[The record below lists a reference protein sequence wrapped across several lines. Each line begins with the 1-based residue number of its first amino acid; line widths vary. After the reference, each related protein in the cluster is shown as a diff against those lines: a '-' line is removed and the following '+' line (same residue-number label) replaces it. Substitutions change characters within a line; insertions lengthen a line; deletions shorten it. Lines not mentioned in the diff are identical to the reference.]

1 MHYLLIWPNTE
12 KCKSMQAVKELL
24 HFTLFRIQARSTA
37 AKIRACTLALWYISN
52 GLKQLQCIWRK
63 FGTHLGF
70 YNKQLG
76 EVYVK
81 KFNGAKTETFLHC
94 ANFWNAAH
102 YASVDH
108 NILWAGC
115 TAGWNA
121 AVEIDKGGK
130 HCRAVNLYCTSAL
143 LHWQSCASLVLSS
156 FANGSDDW
164 QSSGSPLF
172 WRLLSRI
179 EKVCGRLSGSGSVI
193 HSTVGKTDSS
203 SLHCTWIQKCRHL
216 CSNVWHLLY
225 DSLCTIEVKRKFIH
239 LWWFRETPVIYQTAD
254 TLVADFWNPGLSLV
268 LEYGRRG
275 EGGGMYAEGWWLPL
289 TLNYFPFRSIFP
301 TLKTLSAS
309 ERGSVDLQKM
319 PFFIK
324 NPNKW

>member
-1 MHYLLIWPNTE
+1 MHWTALQPLRLGAEKRGRQKQLLQQQQLLFLWKKTEDENTDKHLCKKTNFRSFERIHYLLIGPNTE
-12 KCKSMQAVKELL
+12 KCKGKQAVKGLL
-24 HFTLFRIQARSTA
+24 HFTLFRIQARSTV
-37 AKIRACTLALWYISN
+37 AKSKACTLAPWYISN
-52 GLKQLQCIWRK
+52 DLKQLQCIWRK

-203 SLHCTWIQKCRHL
+203 SLHCT
-216 CSNVWHLLY
+216 
-225 DSLCTIEVKRKFIH
+225 
-239 LWWFRETPVIYQTAD
+239 
-254 TLVADFWNPGLSLV
+254 
-268 LEYGRRG
+268 
-275 EGGGMYAEGWWLPL
+275 
-289 TLNYFPFRSIFP
+289 
-301 TLKTLSAS
+301 
-309 ERGSVDLQKM
+309 
-319 PFFIK
+319 
-324 NPNKW
+324 